1 MKIIFIFL
9 SIIKQYNTFSLR
21 RRIKM
26 NNQNHLESKLN
37 EDSLS
42 ETLKFKFIRRFLKF
56 RYMLHLYYYIIL
68 LQSQQIIIFYKDV
81 FISDKN

>member
-1 MKIIFIFL
+1 
-9 SIIKQYNTFSLR
+9 
-21 RRIKM
+21 M